1 MGRCRDS
8 WWRSGTF
15 GKETSEGRRSSL
27 LDKQVRAQSAKGWGP
42 GALGGAAAARGPVK
56 GKWTRATSCWLHGP
70 RTPAVST
77 ARCAVDM
84 SRAGRR
90 ARAPGCEV
98 GGWRRVLSLLLCTD
112 LLRRED
118 LIGVGCQE
126 ILPQTEFSET
136 LA

>member
-1 MGRCRDS
+1 MGRSRDS

-42 GALGGAAAARGPVK
+42 GALGGPVK

-70 RTPAVST
+70 WTPAVST

-98 GGWRRVLSLLLCTD
+98 GGRRRVLSLLLCTD

-118 LIGVGCQE
+118 LIGIGCQE

>member
-1 MGRCRDS
+1 MALGDFWEGDIRGEVELAARQA
-8 WWRSGTF
+8 GE
-15 GKETSEGRRSSL
+15 GSECQGL
-27 LDKQVRAQSAKGWGP
+27 GPWGP
-42 GALGGAAAARGPVK
+42 GALGGPVK

-77 ARCAVDM
+77 ARCAVDT

-98 GGWRRVLSLLLCTD
+98 GGRRRVLSLLLCTD

-136 LA
+136 PA